1 MTASFFIFGEPAV
14 SGLHWT
20 PNIISTVHIL
30 RGCAAIAKLKLFPR
44 LKKKNMRGIHALS
57 PSALG
62 LVRDTMEIIHYTQK
76 NTPEGRGKRAR
87 TFHLFWKEINASIL
101 FFSPRPGRY
110 TPFYSDDMGS

>member
-44 LKKKNMRGIHALS
+44 FKKNMRGIHALS

-76 NTPEGRGKRAR
+76 TPPKEGERERGP
-87 TFHLFWKEINASIL
+87 FI
-101 FFSPRPGRY
+101 FSGRK
-110 TPFYSDDMGS
+110 